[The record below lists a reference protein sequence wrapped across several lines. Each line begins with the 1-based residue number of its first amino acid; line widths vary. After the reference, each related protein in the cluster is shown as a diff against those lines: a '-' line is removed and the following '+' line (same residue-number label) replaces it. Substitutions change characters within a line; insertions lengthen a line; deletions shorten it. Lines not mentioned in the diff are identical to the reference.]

1 MRFMSDK
8 DRGNFMAILDSIEKI
23 SEYVEGINC
32 GEDLYSK
39 PMVFDAVLMNFI
51 NIGEMAL
58 RISDE
63 TKDKNSG
70 IPWKDI
76 VGLRNIVAHDYLG
89 IDAEEI
95 WQIIEDDLRPLSQ
108 KINEML

>member
-1 MRFMSDK
+1 MQFMSDK
-8 DRGNFMAILDSIEKI
+8 DNGNFLAILDSIEKI
-23 SEYVEGINC
+23 TEYVDGVKS
-32 GEDLYSK
+32 GEDLFSK

-63 TKDKNSG
+63 MKDTYSG

-76 VGLRNIVAHDYLG
+76 VGLRNIVTHDYLG

-95 WQIIEDDLRPLSQ
+95 WQIIEGDLRPLSQ
-108 KINEML
+108 KINEIL

>member
-1 MRFMSDK
+1 
-8 DRGNFMAILDSIEKI
+8 
-23 SEYVEGINC
+23 
-32 GEDLYSK
+32 
-39 PMVFDAVLMNFI
+39 MVFDAVLLNFV

-63 TKDKNSG
+63 LKDSTRE

-76 VGLRNIVAHDYLG
+76 IGLRNIIAHDYLG

-95 WQIIEDDLRPLSQ
+95 WQIIQDDLIPLS
-108 KINEML
+108 EMIEILFNS

>member
-1 MRFMSDK
+1 MQFMSDK
-8 DRGNFMAILDSIEKI
+8 DRGNFLAILDSIEKI
-23 SEYVEGINC
+23 AQYVDGVKS
-32 GEDLYSK
+32 GEDLYFK

-63 TKDKNSG
+63 TKNTYSG
-70 IPWKDI
+70 IPWNDI

-108 KINEML
+108 KINEIL